1 MKTVKMMLV
10 AVMIAALGAGAQ
22 AQDKKETKKETVE
35 ITFSVNMHCD
45 HCKKKIES
53 NLPFEKGVTDL
64 KVNLEEKQVCIN
76 YDAKKTDKEK
86 LQKAIEKLGYTAT
99 EVVPE
104 AKDKAKAGVKTKE
117 KASECH

>member
-1 MKTVKMMLV
+1 MKTIKMMF
-10 AVMIAALGAGAQ
+10 AAAMIVALGIGAH

-53 NLPFEKGVTDL
+53 NLPFEKGVKDL
-64 KVNLEEKQVCIN
+64 KVNLEDKQVCIN

-99 EVVPE
+99 EIQPE
-104 AKDKAKAGVKTKE
+104 AKGPLQPPHAE
-117 KASECH
+117 

>member
-1 MKTVKMMLV
+1 MMLA
-10 AVMIAALGAGAQ
+10 AVLIAAISFGAN
-22 AQDKKETKKETVE
+22 AQDKKQDKKGAVE

-45 HCKKKIES
+45 HCKKKIEN

-64 KVNLEEKQVCIN
+64 KVNLDKKQVYIK

-99 EVVPE
+99 EVTPE
-104 AKDKAKAGVKTKE
+104 EKEKTK
-117 KASECH
+117 KKD

>member
-1 MKTVKMMLV
+1 MKTIKMMLA
-10 AVMIAALGAGAQ
+10 AVMIAAIGTGAQ
-22 AQDKKETKKETVE
+22 AQDKKETVE
-35 ITFSVNMHCD
+35 ITFSVNMHCE
-45 HCKKKIES
+45 HCKKKIEN

-99 EVVPE
+99 EVTPD
-104 AKDKAKAGVKTKE
+104 AKDKAKTGVKTEAKTE
-117 KASECH
+117 VKAKECH

>member
-1 MKTVKMMLV
+1 MKTIKMMLA
-10 AVMIAALGAGAQ
+10 AVLMTAVSFGAQ
-22 AQDKKETKKETVE
+22 AQDKKQDKNGTVE

-53 NLPFEKGVTDL
+53 NIPFEKGVTDL
-64 KVNLEEKQVCIN
+64 KVNLDNKQVFIK

-99 EVVPE
+99 EVTPE
-104 AKDKAKAGVKTKE
+104 TKDKAQTEVKPK
-117 KASECH
+117 SCH